1 MGVLEATPIGRG
13 LLRSVGQIILM
24 LSCAT
29 ASSVIPPKSTL
40 LPTKSNFAATQG
52 TPSFSIRLSNETSQ
66 VCNSST
72 PGVSGFIDSN
82 IGDDESHMFFWLFD
96 SKNDPSS
103 DPLILWMT
111 GGPGASSTGYG
122 NLMEL
127 GPCRIAPEGGYTIE
141 NEFGWNKNAT
151 VLFVE
156 DEDPAQR
163 PLSRGVLESIQ
174 QINLKGVM
182 IGNGLVRQ
190 PVQNPGT
197 FEALCSGPNGLFN
210 TSQCLEW
217 APRVLWCEKNLGVC
231 ETKGWT
237 SSECKSAQKLCSEMA
252 EFAINEMHHNP
263 YDWRRTCGDDP
274 LGCYPEMAHIDN
286 FLNSSIVK
294 KALGVPEE
302 APFFGVSFDVFNLWE
317 EIGDLWKSSAEYV
330 NYLLNS
336 GIRVLIYVGDKDLYC
351 NAAGMRRLV
360 NEGLEWNGH
369 PFFRFRE
376 YLPWYH
382 DSKRV
387 GRWKSYDSLTYAEIF
402 DCAVRFT
409 GGSSVACI
417 GLAG

>member
-1 MGVLEATPIGRG
+1 MSVMGATLIGRG
-13 LLRSVGQIILM
+13 LLRSVGLIILI

-29 ASSVIPPKSTL
+29 ASTVIPPKSTL

-151 VLFVE
+151 VLFVDQPISVGFSSGSRVPPGLTE
-156 DEDPAQR
+156 ASRAMHTFLNQFLTAFPLLREVDFYIAGESYGGSWVPALASEILRNQENTDAGRDEDPAQR
-163 PLSRGVLESIQ
+163 PLSRGVPGSIQ

-197 FEALCSGPNGLFN
+197 FEALCSGPDGLFN
-210 TSQCLEW
+210 
-217 APRVLWCEKNLGVC
+217 
-231 ETKGWT
+231 
-237 SSECKSAQKLCSEMA
+237 
-252 EFAINEMHHNP
+252 
-263 YDWRRTCGDDP
+263 
-274 LGCYPEMAHIDN
+274 
-286 FLNSSIVK
+286 
-294 KALGVPEE
+294 
-302 APFFGVSFDVFNLWE
+302 
-317 EIGDLWKSSAEYV
+317 
-330 NYLLNS
+330 
-336 GIRVLIYVGDKDLYC
+336 
-351 NAAGMRRLV
+351 
-360 NEGLEWNGH
+360 
-369 PFFRFRE
+369 
-376 YLPWYH
+376 
-382 DSKRV
+382 
-387 GRWKSYDSLTYAEIF
+387 
-402 DCAVRFT
+402 
-409 GGSSVACI
+409 
-417 GLAG
+417 

>member
-1 MGVLEATPIGRG
+1 
-13 LLRSVGQIILM
+13 
-24 LSCAT
+24 
-29 ASSVIPPKSTL
+29 
-40 LPTKSNFAATQG
+40 
-52 TPSFSIRLSNETSQ
+52 
-66 VCNSST
+66 
-72 PGVSGFIDSN
+72 
-82 IGDDESHMFFWLFD
+82 MFFWLFD

-141 NEFGWNKNAT
+141 NEFGWNNNAT
-151 VLFVE
+151 VLFVDQPISVGFSSGSRVPQGLTE
-156 DEDPAQR
+156 ASRAMHTFLNQFLTAFPLLRDVDFYIAGESYGGSWVPALASEILRNQASKNIDIGRDEDLAQS
-163 PLSRGVLESIQ
+163 PLSPGVLEVPH
-174 QINLKGVM
+174 INLKGVM

-197 FEALCSGPNGLFN
+197 FEALCSGPDGLFN
-210 TSQCLEW
+210 TSKCLEW
-217 APRVLWCEKNLGVC
+217 APRALWCEKNLGVC

-252 EFAINEMHHNP
+252 EVAINEMHRNP

-302 APFFGVSFDVFNLWE
+302 TPFFGVSFDVFNLWE

-382 DSKRV
+382 GSKRV

-402 DCAVRFT
+402 DSGHLAPFDLPAEVLSLVSGWLVDGQPPVR
-409 GGSSVACI
+409 
-417 GLAG
+417 